1 MINKITGSV
10 LLYPKV
16 VVLSF
21 LFLSLLSILVIFNS
35 LDIDT
40 STDALI
46 NKELKFKIDQK
57 NLKKD
62 FEILDNNIL
71 IRVSGE
77 KSEVKKISRLIIDEL
92 STRNDLSFF
101 ILLPWMK
108 FLKKIFCFS

>member
-101 ILLPWMK
+101 LFS
-108 FLKKIFCFS
+108 FLG

>member
-46 NKELKFKIDQK
+46 NK
-57 NLKKD
+57 
-62 FEILDNNIL
+62 
-71 IRVSGE
+71 S
-77 KSEVKKISRLIIDEL
+77 
-92 STRNDLSFF
+92 
-101 ILLPWMK
+101 
-108 FLKKIFCFS
+108 